1 MKLAA
6 VFAPGFEKVIP
17 SVLKHFL
24 PDAKEI
30 KITSGFVRFS
40 LDKDPFR
47 ASKLDFFNNVF
58 LIINEWGGQLSF
70 EAMCKKMLNGNFPSI
85 IEKEIRRQHFKS
97 FRIRYS
103 KANQFMPVNKSMCG
117 SMEKAIS
124 QFFTMKTDRLGGD
137 TEFWFFTRRENFSA
151 FALRMTKKQSTEK
164 YLNQG
169 ELRPEFVTLLAGFAG
184 LLPDKNRS
192 ITILDPF
199 AGYGGIVK
207 QIHKMLPKSRIYA
220 SEIENNLVEDLKHH
234 FQVQKKSIGQAKD
247 SIIPGETVTIN
258 SCSAT
263 NLSYL
268 ADQSVDVVITDPP
281 WGFWKAEIRDD
292 KALEELYDGM
302 LKEFCRV
309 IKPEGKICILTA
321 AKETFEKCFQRSA
334 FAKASSQISSQ
345 FSATSSTF
353 LLNEK
358 DADFRTDVLVNGKK
372 AAVYLIKA

>member
-24 PDAKEI
+24 PDAKDI
-30 KITSGFVRFS
+30 KVTSGFVRFS
-40 LDKDPFR
+40 LDKEPFR
-47 ASKLDFFNNVF
+47 AVNLDFFNNVF

-70 EAMCKKMLNGNFPSI
+70 EAMCKKMLNGNFPGN

-103 KANQFMPVNKSMCG
+103 KANQFMPVNKNMCG

-124 QFFTMKTDRLGGD
+124 QFFGMKTDRLGGD
-137 TEFWFFTRRENFSA
+137 TEFWFFTRTENFSA

-169 ELRPEFVTLLAGFAG
+169 ELRPEFVTLLAAFAG
-184 LLPDKNRS
+184 LFPDKNRS
-192 ITILDPF
+192 ITLLDPF

-207 QIHKMLPKSRIYA
+207 QLHKMLPKSKVYA
-220 SEIENNLVEDLKHH
+220 SEIEKNLVEDLKRH
-234 FQVQKKSIGQAKD
+234 FGGQKNGNQEGQ
-247 SIIPGETVTIN
+247 SVSVN
-258 SCSAT
+258 CCSAT
-263 NLSYL
+263 ELSYIQ
-268 ADQSVDVVITDPP
+268 DQSVDVVITDPP
-281 WGFWKAEIRDD
+281 WGFWKAQVRDD

-302 LKEFCRV
+302 LKEFARV
-309 IKPEGKICILTA
+309 LKPNGKICLLTA
-321 AKETFEKCFQRSA
+321 AKETFEKCFQRSV
-334 FAKASSQISSQ
+334 FASS
-345 FSATSSTF
+345 AGSTVPSF

-372 AAVYLIKA
+372 AAVYLINS

>member
-24 PDAKEI
+24 PDAKDI
-30 KITSGFVRFS
+30 KVTSGFVRFS

-47 ASKLDFFNNVF
+47 AVKLDFFNNVF
-58 LIINEWGGQLSF
+58 LIINEWGGSLSF
-70 EAMCKKMLNGNFPSI
+70 EAMCKKMLNGNFPVN
-85 IEKEIRRQHFKS
+85 IEKEIRKQHFKS

-103 KANQFMPVNKSMCG
+103 KANQFMPVNKNMCG

-124 QFFTMKTDRLGGD
+124 QFFGMKTDRLGGD
-137 TEFWFFTRRENFSA
+137 TEFWFFTRTENFSA

-192 ITILDPF
+192 INILDPF

-207 QIHKMLPKSRIYA
+207 QVHKMLPKSHVYA
-220 SEIENNLVEDLKHH
+220 SEIEKNLAEDLKRL
-234 FQVQKKSIGQAKD
+234 FASI
-247 SIIPGETVTIN
+247 SVTV
-258 SCSAT
+258 CSAT
-263 NLSYL
+263 ALSYVP
-268 ADQSVDVVITDPP
+268 DHSIDVVITDPP
-281 WGFWKAEIRDD
+281 WGFWKAQVRDD

-302 LKEFCRV
+302 LSEFARV

-321 AKETFEKCFQRSA
+321 AKETFEKCFQRSI
-334 FAKASSQISSQ
+334 FAKV
-345 FSATSSTF
+345 

-372 AAVYLIKA
+372 AAVYLINP